1 LNQDDWMNED
11 PWWDEEIP
19 EQEEN
24 DQKEDPSSSV
34 LDDDGYTIRGNSS
47 EADEDQ
53 ALYDDSS
60 DS

>member
-1 LNQDDWMNED
+1 MNED